1 MILYVGSQVAR
12 RFFAFET
19 CLWFFAG
26 NDLPA
31 DLRGGGVQLS
41 HRTPPPPGF
50 VSEANTGTYICYNEN
65 EETNPSTAFSECSW
79 CGPTK
84 SPHRLP

>member
-1 MILYVGSQVAR
+1 METLTS
-12 RFFAFET
+12 ET

-50 VSEANTGTYICYNEN
+50 VSEANTGTYIYDNEN
-65 EETNPSTAFSECSW
+65 EKTNPSTALANIP
-79 CGPTK
+79 GVA
-84 SPHRLP
+84 RLLWREVLAKINREA